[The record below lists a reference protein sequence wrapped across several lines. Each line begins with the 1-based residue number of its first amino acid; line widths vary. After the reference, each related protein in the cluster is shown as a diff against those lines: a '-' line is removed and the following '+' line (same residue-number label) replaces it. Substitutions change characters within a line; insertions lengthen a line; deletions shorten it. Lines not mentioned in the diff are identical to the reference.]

1 MEIDLKRHGV
11 IEASAGTGKTYT
23 VEQLV
28 LRLLMET
35 DVRLEEILLV
45 TYTEKATGELK
56 GRIRLALEQ
65 GPAQNPEQRRRFQ
78 AALDSFDQAHVY
90 TIHGFCQRALQEYAL
105 ENRDELRVQLVNDRD
120 RVEICLR
127 EIQRKHWRADYG
139 ERLGDVLDL
148 AGYSS
153 SPRAPETWEW

>member
-28 LRLLMET
+28 LRLLIET

-65 GPAQNPEQRRRFQ
+65 GPAERPEHRGRLQ
-78 AALDSFDQAHVY
+78 AALDAFDCRGRTAPR
-90 TIHGFCQRALQEYAL
+90 HGHGGGHDQRTHDGDASSHGALL
-105 ENRDELRVQLVNDRD
+105 TGRRR
-120 RVEICLR
+120 
-127 EIQRKHWRADYG
+127 RAG
-139 ERLGDVLDL
+139 AFRPER
-148 AGYSS
+148 AIAASS
-153 SPRAPETWEW
+153 VPR